1 LGLELPQ
8 AALYENS
15 RDSVNFYC
23 NDRELCAS
31 FLATIYT
38 CIKIHPAPRAVR
50 SSLDQRLRRQDSQ
63 RVRPRHLRQVI
74 KKIIQPAAQHA
85 QQAVLVMHQLH
96 PAHPTRA
103 QAAKAVFVLTLG
115 LLLALSLRLA
125 LAVALVLVLAQRVLA
140 TAQSVRL
147 ETVLQASK
155 TKSVPLATHPHAHLV
170 IVQLAQA
177 LVSLHL
183 AQAGQVL
190 VAVVHLAALTSQAL
204 VAVVSRP
211 VAEQALAR
219 AVGPEAVQASAALAV
234 VRVVHPAAAGQV
246 WANTST
252 HPNLLIRQ

>member
-1 LGLELPQ
+1 LGLELLQ

-38 CIKIHPAPRAVR
+38 CIKIHPALRAVR
-50 SSLDQRLRRQDSQ
+50 SSLDQRLKRLDSQ

-96 PAHPTRA
+96 LVHPTRA
-103 QAAKAVFVLTLG
+103 RAAKAVFVLTQG
-115 LLLALSLRLA
+115 LLLALSPRLA
-125 LAVALVLVLAQRVLA
+125 LAAALVLVPAQKVLA
-140 TAQSVRL
+140 IAQSAHMEIVRNVQSL
-147 ETVLQASK
+147 AASQHFTVTS
-155 TKSVPLATHPHAHLV
+155 
-170 IVQLAQA
+170 
-177 LVSLHL
+177 
-183 AQAGQVL
+183 QVL
-190 VAVVHLAALTSQAL
+190 VVLISQLLAEARHLAVAISQAL

-211 VAEQALAR
+211 VAKQALAHV
-219 AVGPEAVQASAALAV
+219 VGPEALQASVALLTVKVAV
-234 VRVVHPAAAGQV
+234 VKVVHPAAAGQA
-246 WANTST
+246 WANIST